1 MKRTRLFDKTQL
13 IIAIIGVASFITTI
27 VLYIPMFLTAE
38 VYYNEN
44 GLVDKIEYNFIIQSI
59 FSIFSIL
66 NILMLIW
73 FIIRLITYKMRIKEE
88 DSL

>member
-44 GLVDKIEYNFIIQSI
+44 GIVDKIEYNFIIQSI

-66 NILMLIW
+66 NFLMLIW
-73 FIIRLITYKMRIKEE
+73 FVIRLITYKMRIKEE